1 MILLIIDPKLN
12 IEKENIGLIISSS
25 PISQSFKEN
34 NAEIIQFTTT
44 QFDSNGVLKTPM
56 NFKINF
62 F

>member
-25 PISQSFKEN
+25 PLSQSFKES
-34 NAEIIQFTTT
+34 NAEIIQFKTM
-44 QFDSNGVLKTPM
+44 QFYSNGVLKTPM